1 MPSVGGFILL
11 LLGFVYDVIVSIV
24 RFFLPRSLKPVR
36 SFADDIVL
44 ITGAAHGLGRC
55 LALEF
60 AKRGGTLVLWDI
72 NKRGLNS
79 VKSEINS
86 SHPRVEVFAY
96 VCNCADREEVYA
108 TAERV
113 KSEVGNVSVV
123 INNAGIV
130 TGKML
135 MDETD
140 DDFERVNTVN
150 STCHSWIVKC
160 FLPWMLENDYGFIVS
175 IASLLSFIP
184 LGGAVSYA
192 TSKAGAALFAES
204 LRVELLKMGKPGV
217 SVTCVCPYLMHTGM
231 FDGLNPAMQWLV
243 PALQPEYVAKKTI
256 EAVSDKQ
263 FLLMLPRISYFLRII
278 HCILPERTL
287 WRIYQFM
294 GVDNIMDTFRGHS
307 KVD

>member
-150 STCHSWIVKC
+150 STCHSW
-160 FLPWMLENDYGFIVS
+160 
-175 IASLLSFIP
+175 
-184 LGGAVSYA
+184 
-192 TSKAGAALFAES
+192 
-204 LRVELLKMGKPGV
+204 V
-217 SVTCVCPYLMHTGM
+217 SVTVCRLCTATTLCVCMLVTEHVCMAVCLCMCMYVCVCVCVSAQPITKFSQSKPQVSINKNIMNSQKTTVNLNRWLHWRTVEIHSNTSITDTLQLDLVRKSENPYLRTVY
-231 FDGLNPAMQWLV
+231 NP
-243 PALQPEYVAKKTI
+243 LQ
-256 EAVSDKQ
+256 
-263 FLLMLPRISYFLRII
+263 
-278 HCILPERTL
+278 
-287 WRIYQFM
+287 
-294 GVDNIMDTFRGHS
+294 
-307 KVD
+307 